1 VLKLKNSR
9 IAEKSSSLESEKL
22 APSHARVNEN
32 TNTNTDTNSTNG
44 IGISNIGIFQTRR
57 VSSLYLNFIF
67 SVLKIP
73 IVELVL
79 VLVFGIGIF

>member
-1 VLKLKNSR
+1 MLKLKNSR

-22 APSHARVNEN
+22 APSHARVDEI
-32 TNTNTDTNSTNG
+32 TNTNTNSTNG

-79 VLVFGIGIF
+79 VFGIGIF